1 MGCSERD
8 GKGCLGSRPWDGL
21 LAGGRASPDVE
32 TAVGSFLRGPLDD
45 VCSFGRIIPDCSN
58 LARTGCLLCWMVVQT
73 MNGCSGLVSLRASQ
87 TIRSMIAAKTG
98 ASSLRRKG
106 EALPFRLGELE
117 FLKRQLERMS
127 YAEAVAEE
135 FIVQH
140 HLDAWL
146 FLATIGL
153 NYLAGAGAVL
163 QNGAWTKME
172 KLAVENLRASILRRC
187 SNDTTAVT
195 SLEEV
200 EKDLLSK
207 RVGYEGEEV
216 SVCHQITL
224 EQVMP
229 SLPPHSHGGAIQALD
244 WVGSTS
250 RRFLLNPEEC
260 LVVDPIFKRAKI
272 PGKVHVKPGEE
283 LGLAQELVARGVCVW
298 HPLEDI
304 HCIEEAPLL
313 NGLFGVPKSGTVN
326 SGAPI
331 LRLIMNLIPSNCCL
345 QQLQGKVDSLPGIC
359 SWHSVFMEDGEELRL
374 FQSDMSSAFYLFAL
388 PAVWYRYLG
397 FNIVVD
403 GYEIGKDGAG
413 RWALC
418 CAVIPMGWSSS
429 VGLMQEISENLLL
442 RGGLDPRHQIRR
454 GTTLPTWMV
463 GLLGEAKLTGS
474 YWWHVYLD
482 NFCAAERLV
491 PKEASVAGAE
501 CHRLAEQIWKE
512 SGVLSSEKKRKAY
525 EARIEELG
533 AEIDGVE
540 GTLGGSAERLRKVIL
555 ATIWLLHQK
564 YLKRKHVQIVAGRWV
579 FLMQFRRPSMS
590 IFNAVWSFVGSTT
603 EKKRYRLEAVRAE
616 LLMAIFLGPLLHS
629 YLKAPVAQV
638 ITASDASSTR
648 GAVSVARSLTSE
660 GQDFV
665 GGSLLADSQ
674 ACTAP
679 FIVVSLFNGIGGAF
693 RCYDICGV
701 RPRARIAFDTCKES
715 NRVTQKRWPD
725 VQIYHD
731 VRDLGPATVRK
742 WRLQFGDIEEI
753 HLWGGFPCVDLS
765 SAKANR
771 RNLEGP
777 GSSLFWEIPRILG
790 LLEAEFKATVKIK
803 FCLENVASM
812 DLSATVQISEAL
824 QTKPFRLDCW
834 QAVPMHRPRF
844 AWCSERIEGHLEGLE
859 FTSDRFWT
867 DVKAVAP
874 YPETSQWIQPGKE
887 WKGEGVQAVFPTCMK
902 SIPRVAPPPKPA
914 GLDRCNEATINRWV
928 SDEFR
933 FPPYQYREQFLITSE
948 DSWRLLSP
956 VERELLLGYGY
967 RHTAVC
973 LSASDIK
980 SNNKRY
986 EDCRLSLLGDSFS
999 IYSFVIFAFS
1009 LAIRYVTRVPY
1020 SHLCNRMGM
1029 APGFLA
1035 PIRLLAPLGRCLKY
1049 GSPPNLGALYQVQQ
1063 LNRILLKRTDHT
1075 GSDVRLTSGEP
1086 LSSKIFPRQAVSAQW
1101 WTWEPAFHL
1110 RWKQKSHINLL
1121 ELEAIFLAIK
1131 FQVSR
1136 LGISQS
1142 RIFHISDS
1150 YVCLSIISKG
1160 RSGSNVLQRKLKQIA
1175 AFLLSFGLQI
1185 IVGHVES
1192 TENPTDAASRA

>member
-1 MGCSERD
+1 MVINTMS
-8 GKGCLGSRPWDGL
+8 
-21 LAGGRASPDVE
+21 
-32 TAVGSFLRGPLDD
+32 GP
-45 VCSFGRIIPDCSN
+45 G
-58 LARTGCLLCWMVVQT
+58 
-73 MNGCSGLVSLRASQ
+73 GLVSLHACQ
-87 TIRSMIAAKTG
+87 TIRTMIAAKTG
-98 ASSLRRKG
+98 ASFLRRKG
-106 EALPFRLGELE
+106 EALPFRLGDLE
-117 FLKRQLERMS
+117 ALKKLLENMS

-135 FIVQH
+135 FVVRY

-146 FLATIGL
+146 FLAITGL
-153 NYLAGAGAVL
+153 NFLAGAGAVPK
-163 QNGAWTKME
+163 NGAWTKLE
-172 KLAVENLRASILRRC
+172 KLAVDNLRATISRRC
-187 SNDTTAVT
+187 KKDSTGRT
-195 SLEEV
+195 SIEEV
-200 EKDLLSK
+200 EKDVLSK

-216 SVCHQITL
+216 SVCHSLTL

-250 RRFLLNPEEC
+250 RRFLLNPQEC
-260 LVVDPIFKRAKI
+260 LVEDPVFKRAKI
-272 PGKVHVKPGEE
+272 PGKVHVQSGEE
-283 LGLAQELVARGVCVW
+283 LGLAQELVARGVW

-304 HCIEEAPLL
+304 YQVEGVPLL
-313 NGLFGVPKSGTVN
+313 NGLFGVPKSGTVG
-326 SGAPI
+326 SGAPV

-359 SWHSVFMEDGEELRL
+359 AWQSVFLEDGEELRL

-388 PAVWYRYLG
+388 PSCWYRYLG
-397 FNIVVD
+397 FNIVVS
-403 GYEIGKDGAG
+403 GHEIGKGGAG
-413 RWALC
+413 QWALC

-454 GTTLPTWMV
+454 GATLPVWMV
-463 GLLGEAKLTGS
+463 GLLGEAKLSGS

-482 NFCAAERLV
+482 NFCAAERIA
-491 PKEASVAGAE
+491 PEEASVAGAE
-501 CHRLAEQIWKE
+501 CHKLAEQIWRD
-512 SGVLSSEKKRKAY
+512 SGVLSSEKKRKAF

-533 AEIDGVE
+533 AEIDGLE
-540 GTLGGSAERLRKVIL
+540 GTLGASTERLRKVMW
-555 ATIWLLHQK
+555 ATVWLLNQK

-579 FLMQFRRPSMS
+579 FLMQFRRPAMS
-590 IFNAVWSFVGSTT
+590 IFNAVWAFVGNSMD
-603 EKKRYRLEAVRAE
+603 KKRCRLEAVRAE
-616 LLMAIFLGPLLHS
+616 LLTAIFLGPLMHS
-629 YLKAPVAQV
+629 YLKAPVAEV
-638 ITASDASSTR
+638 ITASDASSTG
-648 GAVSVARSLTSE
+648 GAVSLARCLTPE

-674 ACTAP
+674 AYTAP
-679 FIVVSLFNGIGGAF
+679 FIVLSLFNGVGGAF

-725 VQIYHD
+725 VLVYHD

-753 HLWGGFPCVDLS
+753 HVWGGFPCVDLS
-765 SAKANR
+765 SAKADR
-771 RNLEGP
+771 LNLEGP
-777 GSSLFWEIPRILG
+777 GSSLFWELPRILG
-790 LLEAEFKATVKIK
+790 VLEAEFKGTVKVK
-803 FCLENVASM
+803 SCFENVASM
-812 DLSATVQISEAL
+812 DLTATEQISEAL
-824 QTKPFRLDCW
+824 QRRPYRLDCW
-834 QAVPMHRPRF
+834 QAVPTHRPRF
-844 AWCSERIEGHLEGLE
+844 AWCSERIEGHMDGLE
-859 FTSDRFWT
+859 CTPHRYWT
-867 DVKAVAP
+867 EVKAVAP
-874 YPETSQWIQPGKE
+874 YPETSQWIQPGKVWE
-887 WKGEGVQAVFPTCMK
+887 GEGLHAVLPTCMK
-902 SIPRVAPPPKPA
+902 SIPRVNPPPKPA

-933 FPPYQYREQFLITSE
+933 FPPYQYKEQFLITSE
-948 DSWRLLSP
+948 ESWRLLSP

-980 SNNKRY
+980 SNKRRY

-999 IYSFVIFAFS
+999 VYSFVIFAFS
-1009 LAIRYVTRVPY
+1009 LAIRYVPRVPY
-1020 SHLCNRMGM
+1020 SHLCNRMGL

-1035 PIRLLAPLGRCLKY
+1035 PVRLLAPVARCLKY
-1049 GSPPNLGALYQVQQ
+1049 GSPPNLRGPFQVEQ

-1110 RWKQKSHINLL
+1110 RWKQKAHINLL
-1121 ELEAIFLAIK
+1121 ELEAILLAIK

-1136 LGISQS
+1136 LDISQS

-1150 YVCLSIISKG
+1150 YVCLSIVSKG